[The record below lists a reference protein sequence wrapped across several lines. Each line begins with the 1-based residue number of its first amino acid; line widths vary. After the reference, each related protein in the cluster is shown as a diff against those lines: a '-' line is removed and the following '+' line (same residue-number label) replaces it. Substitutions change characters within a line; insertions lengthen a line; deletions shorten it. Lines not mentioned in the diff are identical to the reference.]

1 MNETIM
7 FDTSLLKFAEAL
19 RALDSDVGL
28 ILFFFAV
35 LTEVFST
42 HQKGRLSSLLN

>member
-19 RALDSDVGL
+19 RALDSDAGL
-28 ILFFFAV
+28 ILFFCCID
-35 LTEVFST
+35 
-42 HQKGRLSSLLN
+42 